1 MSLYRFITF
10 LIAFGVVSIFLV
22 VALTGEWKLISEIL
36 PILIAL
42 PVSAAIRIG
51 LDVVVTEP
59 LSKKAGEAPQ
69 GELQREDDVLLQAVA
84 FSQTVLFF
92 FVNIISVEVEIRMI
106 LGGMIAVFT
115 IIFYILRAVA
125 KIKNNSKYR
134 YYSMFVL
141 SFVISNT
148 ITTILTLITGL
159 TVSRELI
166 NSIINLIA
174 VSSVYYSIS
183 ESFADLT
190 RNVFKKR
197 YGI

>member
-42 PVSAAIRIG
+42 PVSVAIRIG

-106 LGGMIAVFT
+106 LGGMIAVFA
-115 IIFYILRAVA
+115 IIFYVLRAVA

-166 NSIINLIA
+166 NSIINLTA